1 MKKSAAPVKLVTPP
15 PFNEKN
21 RVDAARLLRD
31 ALARAEGGEVLGV
44 IIVTK
49 DSDGMWT
56 HQTTASL
63 SIREEIGAIE
73 CLKWDRIYR
82 SHRE

>member
-1 MKKSAAPVKLVTPP
+1 MAVVKLAPAL
-15 PFNEKN
+15 PFDEQNKTDVIN
-21 RVDAARLLRD
+21 LLRSV
-31 ALARAEGGEVLGV
+31 LARAEAGEVLGA

-49 DSDGMWT
+49 DSDGMWS

-73 CLKWDRIYR
+73 CLKWDRIYL
-82 SHRE
+82 SHREH

>member
-1 MKKSAAPVKLVTPP
+1 MAVVKLEPAL
-15 PFNEKN
+15 PFDEQNKT
-21 RVDAARLLRD
+21 DAINLLRS
-31 ALARAEGGEVLGV
+31 ALARAEAGEVLGA

-49 DSDGMWT
+49 DSDGMWS

-82 SHRE
+82 SHREH

>member
-1 MKKSAAPVKLVTPP
+1 MAVVKLAPAL
-15 PFNEKN
+15 PFDKQNKT
-21 RVDAARLLRD
+21 DAINLLRS
-31 ALARAEGGEVLGV
+31 ALVRAEAGEVLGA

-49 DSDGMWT
+49 DSDGMWS

-82 SHRE
+82 SHREH

>member
-1 MKKSAAPVKLVTPP
+1 MTSDPVKLV
-15 PFNEKN
+15 PFDDQNKN
-21 RVDAARLLRD
+21 DAVRILREV
-31 ALARAEGGEVLGV
+31 LARAEAGEVLGA

-49 DSDGMWT
+49 DSDGLWS

-82 SHRE
+82 SHN

>member
-1 MKKSAAPVKLVTPP
+1 MANPPIKLVTAP
-15 PFNEKN
+15 PFDEQNKLDS
-21 RVDAARLLRD
+21 VRLLQD
-31 ALARAEGGEVLGV
+31 ALARAEAGEVLGV

-49 DSDGMWT
+49 DTDGMWS
-56 HQTTASL
+56 HQTTSSL

-82 SHRE
+82 SHG